1 MSLSRSDT
9 SVLGRWWW
17 TVDRWTLLAVAT
29 LIGFGYV
36 MMLAASPAVAERLH
50 QSRDAFLLKQ
60 VVFLALAG
68 LVVVA
73 VSLLSPK
80 GVRRLALL
88 GCLAALAL
96 TAATLVMGVEIKGAR
111 RWISIPGMTVQ
122 PSEFLKPCFAVVAA
136 WLLSEDQRVPRL
148 RSRANDFVSLN
159 TRSSIGARCASGTK
173 SRKSPAALPR
183 GSAQTTWSQRSGS
196 ASLRWLRHFAGFARP
211 NGFPGTILAGG
222 VFALIALL
230 LKSQPDVGMLAVV
243 AAVFFIQLFI
253 GGLNLL
259 LVGVAAGGLAAAGVG
274 AYTFFPHVHSRIT
287 RFMDP
292 ASGDSYQVNTALEAF
307 GNGGLLGRGA
317 GEGRVKDVLPDAHA
331 DFVFAVVGEE
341 FGMVICLVVLCLF
354 GFIVLRGLLRLLAEQ
369 DLFIVLASCGLVTSF
384 GLQAFVNMGSTL
396 HLIPTKGMTLPFVSY
411 GGSSVLAV
419 ALGIG
424 MLLALTRRRTRAE
437 PVWERSA

>member
-1 MSLSRSDT
+1 MALSRSDD
-9 SVLGRWWW
+9 SVLGRWWL

-36 MMLAASPAVAERLH
+36 MMLAASPAVAERIH
-50 QSRDAFLLKQ
+50 QSRDMFILKQ

-68 LVVVA
+68 LVVVG
-73 VSLLSPK
+73 VSLLSPR
-80 GVRRLALL
+80 GVWRLALF

-111 RWISIPGMTVQ
+111 RWISVPGMTVQ

-136 WLLSEDQRVPRL
+136 WLLSEGSRVR
-148 RSRANDFVSLN
+148 R
-159 TRSSIGARCASGTK
+159 
-173 SRKSPAALPR
+173 
-183 GSAQTTWSQRSGS
+183 
-196 ASLRWLRHFAGFARP
+196 
-211 NGFPGTILAGG
+211 FPGMLLAGG

-230 LKSQPDVGMLAVV
+230 LKSQPDMGMLAVV
-243 AAVFFIQLFI
+243 AAVFFTQLFI
-253 GGLNLL
+253 GGLNLAM
-259 LVGVAAGGLAAAGVG
+259 VGVGAGGLVG
-274 AYTFFPHVHSRIT
+274 AAISAYAFFPHVRSRVT
-287 RFMDP
+287 RFLDP
-292 ASGDSYQVNTALEAF
+292 SSGDSYQVNTALEAF
-307 GNGGLLGRGA
+307 GNGGLLGRGP
-317 GEGRVKDVLPDAHA
+317 GEGRIKDVLPDAHA

-341 FGMVICLVVLCLF
+341 FGMVICLVLLALF

-384 GLQAFVNMGSTL
+384 GLQAFVNMGSAL

-424 MLLALTRRRTRAE
+424 MLLALTRRRARTE
-437 PVWERSA
+437 TVWGAAA